1 MTKNYRATPNPN
13 SLTHYTTTTT
23 RKTATIDPQRL
34 SQQAVRNLKR
44 AHNALVKYHSI
55 IHGSG
60 LSKSISNNNNRL
72 RPLLA
77 LKQTTAAN
85 DITP

>member
-1 MTKNYRATPNPN
+1 VTPNPN
-13 SLTHYTTTTT
+13 SLTHYTAST
-23 RKTATIDPQRL
+23 RKTATTSIDPQRL

-60 LSKSISNNNNRL
+60 SGLSKSISNNNNRL

-77 LKQTTAAN
+77 LK
-85 DITP
+85 